1 MQRWRFIIFSPRE
14 KAQKNNRSKK
24 LKKKIGLYID
34 RTFMKEEV
42 EREKAG
48 GNPSRKT
55 KTGLRNSMGKRMIK
69 SHHPRPT
76 WDQWDLAPLSSS
88 SMRALSFTSPPLLAT
103 PSTSYPAHCHHTYA
117 CRGVCVGLC
126 ACACA
131 HNTHMHTHTHLS
143 TPDFVVKALGIFK
156 RNQCVFV
163 VVAASKFLITGT
175 SKEPAIHCLYS
186 ILGAKN
192 FWKHFRRFPKFIL
205 SWNLSSD
212 S

>member
-1 MQRWRFIIFSPRE
+1 MH
-14 KAQKNNRSKK
+14 
-24 LKKKIGLYID
+24 
-34 RTFMKEEV
+34 V
-42 EREKAG
+42 
-48 GNPSRKT
+48 
-55 KTGLRNSMGKRMIK
+55 
-69 SHHPRPT
+69 
-76 WDQWDLAPLSSS
+76 
-88 SMRALSFTSPPLLAT
+88 
-103 PSTSYPAHCHHTYA
+103 
-117 CRGVCVGLC
+117 GVYVGLC

-163 VVAASKFLITGT
+163 VVAASKFLIPGT

-212 S
+212 SWLPVFQPSQHGVLNIAQVFPNSSSILFMENEIKNILNNMQCWEVWWETGALECRNTVAMRMLLGAYIYVLKTLKYNY

>member
-1 MQRWRFIIFSPRE
+1 
-14 KAQKNNRSKK
+14 
-24 LKKKIGLYID
+24 
-34 RTFMKEEV
+34 MKEEV

-131 HNTHMHTHTHLS
+131 HNTHMHIHILTYPLQTLWSKPLVFLRGTSVFLLLS
-143 TPDFVVKALGIFK
+143 LLPSFWFLGPAKSQQFIAYTPSWEQRIFGSTSEDSQSLYCPGIFYPTVDCLFFSLL
-156 RNQCVFV
+156 NME
-163 VVAASKFLITGT
+163 FLT
-175 SKEPAIHCLYS
+175 
-186 ILGAKN
+186 
-192 FWKHFRRFPKFIL
+192 
-205 SWNLSSD
+205 
-212 S
+212 